1 MKFSEYIGLQF
12 GEPRGPVGKICCLIM
27 NRINRAM
34 YKNILMQLGTKKYF
48 GNKKILDIGCGN
60 GYMIKKLYRRTG
72 ADIYG
77 IDISED
83 MVLAA
88 KKRNK
93 KAVDKGKL
101 SVSLGDVCTLDFE
114 SGSMDIVTSVNT
126 IYFWNSPQQGLEEIC
141 RVLKKSGVFYN
152 AVYSKQWLQ
161 KLSYTKKGFRF
172 FELEDYTE
180 LGRKAGFSKV
190 TINETVRGKSFCITY
205 IK

>member
-1 MKFSEYIGLQF
+1 MKFSEYIGSQF

-48 GNKKILDIGCGN
+48 GNKNILDIGCGN

-77 IDISED
+77 TDISED

-101 SVSLGDVCTLDFE
+101 SVSQGDVCTLDFE

-126 IYFWNSPQQGLEEIC
+126 IYFWNSPQQGMEETC
-141 RVLKKSGVFYN
+141 RVLKKGGVFYN

-172 FELEDYTE
+172 FELEDYAE